1 MKADTLTL
9 LVGGVVLIGV
19 IQAIGW
25 LLDRYGV
32 VLCILGFL
40 LIAGR
45 VVWARTGGQW

>member
-1 MKADTLTL
+1 VKADTITI

-32 VLCILGFL
+32 VLCVLGFL
-40 LIAGR
+40 LVASR
-45 VVWARTGGQW
+45 VVWARSGGHW